1 MNRRFKKSGDLVE
14 RRIRDEHI
22 LVPIMKNMASLD
34 SIYTLNETAAVIWQL
49 ATEGLAENEIA
60 ERIATDFDVPTET
73 AAADTRRVLDE
84 LVHLG
89 ALEPRPA

>member
-1 MNRRFKKSGDLVE
+1 MSRRFQKSGDLVE
-14 RRIRDEHI
+14 RKIRDEHL

-34 SIYTLNETAAVIWQL
+34 SIYTLNETAAVIWRL
-49 ATEGLAENEIA
+49 ATEGLPETEIA
-60 ERIATDFDVPTET
+60 EHLSTEFDVSPEA

-89 ALEPRPA
+89 ALELRPT